1 MKRGN
6 EIMTTPT
13 ELSTALLAGQ
23 ARVSGTLS
31 AAFRGNFR
39 ATTTAKLAL
48 SISLLAAF
56 LTAGCGAA
64 RPSKYYQLTV
74 PPDSGPVAN
83 ANPLPIT
90 LLIGR
95 ITAPALYREDQIV
108 YSTGGESMG
117 TYEYQ
122 KWSEPPTEMIAEI
135 MLRQFR
141 SSGRYHGV
149 YTLRSDIRGDFLLHG
164 HLYDFR
170 EVEGSPVVGRV
181 TMELEL
187 RDIKSGF
194 VVWTHFYTRDEPA
207 SGKDTGAVV
216 AALNKNIQ
224 QGITEFRS
232 SLDQYFAEHPPVAK
246 P

>member
-6 EIMTTPT
+6 QELMTIPT
-13 ELSTALLAGQ
+13 LLPPAG
-23 ARVSGTLS
+23 GKLPI
-31 AAFRGNFR
+31 FR
-39 ATTTAKLAL
+39 AAIATRCALAVLAL
-48 SISLLAAF
+48 AASLA
-56 LTAGCGAA
+56 TGCGAA

-74 PPDSGPVAN
+74 PANSTVSDSSN
-83 ANPLPIT
+83 TLPIT

-108 YSTGGESMG
+108 YSSGGESMG

-141 SSGRYHGV
+141 ASGRYHGV

-164 HLYDFR
+164 HLYDFK

-187 RDIKSGF
+187 RDIKSGV
-194 VVWTHFYTRDEPA
+194 VVWTHFYTHDEPA
-207 SGKDTGAVV
+207 GSKDTGAVV

-224 QGITEFRS
+224 HGIAEFRS
-232 SLDQYFAEHPPVAK
+232 SLDQHFAEHPPAPK

>member
-1 MKRGN
+1 
-6 EIMTTPT
+6 MTRPT
-13 ELSTALLAGQ
+13 GLPKAFLAGQ
-23 ARVSGTLS
+23 ASVSGTLRVTFP
-31 AAFRGNFR
+31 ANLRGNFR
-39 ATTTAKLAL
+39 AKATAVLAL
-48 SISLLAAF
+48 SLGLLAVV

-74 PPDSGPVAN
+74 PPDSVPVAN
-83 ANPLPIT
+83 PNPLPIT

-95 ITAPALYREDQIV
+95 LTAPALYREDQIV
-108 YSTGGESMG
+108 YSSGGESMG

-141 SSGRYHGV
+141 ASGRYHGV

-170 EVEGSPVVGRV
+170 EVEGSPIVGRV
-181 TMELEL
+181 TIELEL
-187 RDIKSGF
+187 RDIKSGT
-194 VVWTHFYTRDEPA
+194 VVWTHFYAHDEPA

-216 AALNKNIQ
+216 TALNKNVQ
-224 QGITEFRS
+224 QGIAEFRS
-232 SLDQYFAEHPPVAK
+232 SLDQYFAEHPPAPK

>member
-1 MKRGN
+1 
-6 EIMTTPT
+6 MTTPT
-13 ELSTALLAGQ
+13 ELPHIGRTFS
-23 ARVSGTLS
+23 
-31 AAFRGNFR
+31 FFR
-39 ATTTAKLAL
+39 ATGPVELML
-48 SISLLAAF
+48 GLLAIAAS
-56 LTAGCGAA
+56 LTAGCGGA

-74 PPDSGPVAN
+74 PAN
-83 ANPLPIT
+83 STVSDNSNTLPIT

-108 YSTGGESMG
+108 YSSGGESMG

-141 SSGRYHGV
+141 ASGRYHGV

-164 HLYDFR
+164 HLYDFK

-187 RDIKSGF
+187 RDIKSGV
-194 VVWTHFYTRDEPA
+194 VVWTHFYTHDEPA

-224 QGITEFRS
+224 QGIAEFRS
-232 SLDQYFAEHPPVAK
+232 SLDQHFAEHPPAPK